1 MSKTTNAKNNIE
13 NLINH
18 GKIFFGNSDDF
29 LVIKRDLERIF
40 SQDISKLKKAIFTYY
55 SSQGLNFENF
65 RKADSFNGL
74 IDILRREEGCLYCLL
89 KELGKSYDFFKENR
103 VDCEILK
110 EKAENTKEINGII
123 LRIDLIGNSKLY
135 DIGGYLRFSS
145 GSFEPLNP
153 YESVEIDIISDI
165 IYQSLKDRRTATN
178 IELQLIL
185 PNELFHI
192 TFRCKNKKIK
202 MIRRLSLRIDNYAQ
216 LEIDAIRYWQRN
228 SQFYIDHKTDRLD
241 NDFIYI
247 LDEDGYIDEFQELDS
262 DKHVCLLSNSCL
274 SGNIRDIYDYGVPF
288 AFYSFSRKCNIIN
301 NLNFINKQVKDMK
314 DTILKFMRRNA
325 MTHFIYDDYNDLDF
339 LKIEGAEDEYI

>member
-1 MSKTTNAKNNIE
+1 MSKTINAKNNIE

-65 RKADSFNGL
+65 RKANSFDGL

-145 GSFEPLNP
+145 GSFEPLNLGCRK
-153 YESVEIDIISDI
+153 ET
-165 IYQSLKDRRTATN
+165 L
-178 IELQLIL
+178 
-185 PNELFHI
+185 
-192 TFRCKNKKIK
+192 
-202 MIRRLSLRIDNYAQ
+202 
-216 LEIDAIRYWQRN
+216 
-228 SQFYIDHKTDRLD
+228 
-241 NDFIYI
+241 
-247 LDEDGYIDEFQELDS
+247 
-262 DKHVCLLSNSCL
+262 
-274 SGNIRDIYDYGVPF
+274 
-288 AFYSFSRKCNIIN
+288 YSI
-301 NLNFINKQVKDMK
+301 
-314 DTILKFMRRNA
+314 
-325 MTHFIYDDYNDLDF
+325 
-339 LKIEGAEDEYI
+339 